1 MDITEL
7 YNIQDGDTGQQ
18 VAEGLKGNFEALL
31 TESEGKV
38 DKEQGKGLSS
48 NDYTDE
54 DKQKLDNINPDSY
67 QPAGNYATQESLSSH
82 TGNRN
87 NPHAVT
93 KEQVGLGNV
102 DNTSDADKP
111 VSTAVQAALDGKQD
125 TLVSGTNIKM
135 LNGESL
141 LGEGNITIDLSLYK
155 VVTSLP
161 ETDIDVN
168 KIYLVLNAS
177 GEEGDEYTEYVY
189 IIDSWEKLGTYKATV
204 DLTPYLK
211 KTEAEQTY
219 AKKAD
224 LTSYLTKTEASST
237 YAKKTEVD
245 ALPLPVYTDV
255 PELTAAYTVPAN
267 ATDTEMVYVI
277 MVGDT
282 VYDITAAD
290 GVSWADGE
298 APDVK
303 ANSTVVVSVV
313 NNLAVWGTF

>member
-31 TESEGKV
+31 TESGNKV
-38 DKEQGKGLSS
+38 DKEEGKGLSS

-54 DKQKLDNINPDSY
+54 YKQKLDNINPDAY
-67 QPAGNYATQESLSSH
+67 QPKGNYATQESLSSH

-111 VSTAVQAALDGKQD
+111 ISTAVQMALDGKQD
-125 TLVSGTNIKM
+125 
-135 LNGESL
+135 
-141 LGEGNITIDLSLYK
+141 
-155 VVTSLP
+155 
-161 ETDIDVN
+161 
-168 KIYLVLNAS
+168 
-177 GEEGDEYTEYVY
+177 
-189 IIDSWEKLGTYKATV
+189 TV

-211 KTEAEQTY
+211 KAEAEQTY
-219 AKKAD
+219 AKKTD
-224 LTSYLTKTEASST
+224 LSTYLTKTEASGS
-237 YAKKTEVD
+237 YATKTEVN

-277 MVGDT
+277 TVGGT

-290 GVSWADGE
+290 GVLWADGE